1 MKETIGAC
9 KFCHQTKMVMVP
21 DDATTE
27 LIEQEATINCTCKLS
42 QEYAD
47 KARREESVKMSIE
60 AAKASVENLFEG
72 EHFEELREALKGS
85 VEAIARKKIK
95 KGHYQCD
102 IEDKGNNPN
111 ERRCNTC
118 NTNRNRK
125 VRTGDLNRI
134 IYHNITVLPGTRAG
148 RKGAMWDRT
157 TKNIWERTEYQ

>member
-95 KGHYQCD
+95 KVTINVTSKIKATIQMKD
-102 IEDKGNNPN
+102 DAILV
-111 ERRCNTC
+111 T
-118 NTNRNRK
+118 
-125 VRTGDLNRI
+125 
-134 IYHNITVLPGTRAG
+134 
-148 RKGAMWDRT
+148 
-157 TKNIWERTEYQ
+157 RTETEKFEQETSIG